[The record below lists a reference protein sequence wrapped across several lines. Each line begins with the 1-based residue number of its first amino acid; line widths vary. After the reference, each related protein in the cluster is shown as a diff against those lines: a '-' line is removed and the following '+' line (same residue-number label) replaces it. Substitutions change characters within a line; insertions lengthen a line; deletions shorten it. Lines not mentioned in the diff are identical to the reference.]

1 MAHLSFLANVLLQD
15 DGGGFFGFLFGGL
28 GSICWLVFVV
38 LIIAGF
44 WKTFEKAGKQGWGA
58 IIPIYNIYLL
68 CEIAGKP
75 GWWVLLYFIPFVN
88 IVVSLLVMIDVA
100 KAFGKDVIYG
110 VVLLWFFNA
119 IGFLLLGFGDAQY
132 VGPQKSA

>member
-1 MAHLSFLANVLLQD
+1 MVHLSFLANILLQD
-15 DGGGFFGFLFGGL
+15 DSGGIIAAFGGL
-28 GSICWLVFVV
+28 FGFVCWFIFLVLF
-38 LIIAGF
+38 IAGF
-44 WKTFEKAGKQGWGA
+44 WKTFEKAGKPGWGA
-58 IIPIYNIYLL
+58 LIPFYNTYLL

-75 GWWVLLYFIPFVN
+75 GWWFLLFFIPVVN

-100 KAFGKDVIYG
+100 KAFGKDALYG

-119 IGFLLLGFGDAQY
+119 IGFLILGFGDAQY